1 MIATLSPLNS
11 LILQLKKAKDDVL
24 DGGKAKIIAKC
35 KEDLFGLRD
44 APDKFKADKEVV
56 MAAVAA
62 WGQAFEYASDELK
75 ADKEVVIAAVE
86 TYPAALR
93 FAHEKLQNDDDLI
106 SAGGEV

>member
-1 MIATLSPLNS
+1 MIIN
-11 LILQLKKAKDDVL
+11 KKFTKNEPPKKL
-24 DGGKAKIIAKC
+24 D
-35 KEDLFGLRD
+35 
-44 APDKFKADKEVV
+44 
-56 MAAVAA
+56 
-62 WGQAFEYASDELK
+62 YASDELK